1 MRCRPSGFRPGRR
14 RTLDSASDPPPR
26 TVPRLTVPT
35 SVRAKQEYDIVARC
49 QGGANAGHT
58 IYDDEGKKY
67 ALHLVPSG
75 ILNEK
80 AKCVVGNG
88 VVVHLPGMFNEID
101 TLEKAGVKID
111 ASRLVVSDRAHMLF
125 DLHKEIDGLREAELS
140 GNKIGT
146 TKRGIGPA
154 YASKATRNG
163 IRVGDIRNPETF
175 AQKLRTLAADAA
187 ARFDD
192 FEYDVE
198 AELVAYE
205 KYACLLYTSPS
216 PRDS

>member
-14 RTLDSASDPPPR
+14 RTLDSVPDPRPQ
-26 TVPRLTVPT
+26 TVPRLTVLR
-35 SVRAKQEYDIVARC
+35 SVRSKQEYDIVARC

-111 ASRLVVSDRAHMLF
+111 SSRLVISDRAHMLF

-163 IRVGDIRNPETF
+163 IRVGDVRNPETF

-192 FEYDVE
+192 SST
-198 AELVAYE
+198 
-205 KYACLLYTSPS
+205 TSTQRSRRTRSTPSAS
-216 PRDS
+216 PRSSPTPCT

>member
-1 MRCRPSGFRPGRR
+1 M
-14 RTLDSASDPPPR
+14 SDPPPR

-111 ASRLVVSDRAHMLF
+111 SSRLVISDRAHMLDHHGLQRGAKAGPPGPQREF
-125 DLHKEIDGLREAELS
+125 VWGVLLHITVV
-140 GNKIGT
+140 N
-146 TKRGIGPA
+146 
-154 YASKATRNG
+154 N
-163 IRVGDIRNPETF
+163 F
-175 AQKLRTLAADAA
+175 AHT
-187 ARFDD
+187 
-192 FEYDVE
+192 
-198 AELVAYE
+198 
-205 KYACLLYTSPS
+205 CI
-216 PRDS
+216 